1 MDLSPFKSIAVSEN
15 HHTFAGEIDFEETE
29 HQSSESDK
37 IIHSCHSCNSC
48 SKKKSSKIPSRGEED
63 VLE

>member
-37 IIHSCHSCNSC
+37 IIH
-48 SKKKSSKIPSRGEED
+48 
-63 VLE
+63 